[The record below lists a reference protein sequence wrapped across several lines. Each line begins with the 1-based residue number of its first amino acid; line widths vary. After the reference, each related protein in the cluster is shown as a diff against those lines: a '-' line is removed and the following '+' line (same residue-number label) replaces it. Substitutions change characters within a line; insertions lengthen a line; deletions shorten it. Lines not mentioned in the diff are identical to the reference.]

1 MQECPARR
9 KRTVSSTALYR
20 LSGLTLL
27 LGAVLGTIGNILT
40 DVLYSGNDPRQYL
53 TPLWLVVTLVTLI
66 GELLLVLGLSGIV
79 VRQARRA
86 GWLGL
91 AGFVLMFIGEFLFT
105 SYDVTALLVSPW
117 LAQDAPQLLA
127 RNGPPSLFVFFL
139 LAGILFSLG
148 GILLGIGTMRAR
160 VLPRWAGLLL
170 IIGVLLNVVDAP
182 LSGTL
187 GSVVG
192 IVSFVFFAL
201 AVGWMGYAL
210 WTAKGEALSHPGL
223 SGQAP

>member
-9 KRTVSSTALYR
+9 KRTVSSTTLYR

-79 VRQARRA
+79 VRQAPRA

-117 LAQDAPQLLA
+117 LAQDAPLLA
-127 RNGPPSLFVFFL
+127 RNGPPSLSVFFL
-139 LAGILFSLG
+139 LAGILLTLG

-160 VLPRWAGLLL
+160 VLPRRAGLLL

-223 SGQAP
+223 SEQAP

>member
-27 LGAVLGTIGNILT
+27 LGAVLGTIGNILN

-105 SYDVTALLVSPW
+105 SYDVTSLLVSPW
-117 LAQDAPQLLA
+117 LAQDAPQLA

-139 LAGILFSLG
+139 IAGVLFSLG

-210 WTAKGEALSHPGL
+210 WTAKGEALSHPSL
-223 SGQAP
+223 SGQSS

>member
-1 MQECPARR
+1 MQEFPARR
-9 KRTVSSTALYR
+9 KGSVSSTTLYR

-27 LGAVLGTIGNILT
+27 LGAVLGTIGNVLT
-40 DVLYSGNDPRQYL
+40 SVLYSGNDPRQYL
-53 TPLWLVVTLVTLI
+53 TPLWWIVTLVTLI

-79 VRQARRA
+79 VRQAQRV

-91 AGFVLMFIGEFLFT
+91 VGFVLMFIGEFLFT
-105 SYDVTALLVSPW
+105 SFDVTALLVSPW
-117 LAQDAPQLLA
+117 LAQDAPKLAKLLGG
-127 RNGPPSLFVFFL
+127 NGLASLFVFFL
-139 LAGILFSLG
+139 IAGILFSLG
-148 GILLGIGTMRAR
+148 GILLGIATMRAR

-170 IIGVLLNVVDAP
+170 IIGVLLNIVDAP
-182 LSGTL
+182 LSGTP

-210 WTAKGEALSHPGL
+210 WTAKGEALRQPDL
-223 SGQAP
+223 SV